1 MSKLAEAYDNIE
13 IKKKY
18 GNKKK
23 TRIEDSMASGVSDII
38 HFLTHESKL
47 FNKNEVKAIALLK
60 DDPFLKD
67 EVENLLL
74 LSVHVKG
81 WITKFLYKF
90 WIPFTKAFQTI
101 YYNKRVQ
108 KALKRLNFSSGGGG
122 DW

>member
-1 MSKLAEAYDNIE
+1 MVE
-13 IKKKY
+13 IDKRY

-23 TRIEDSMASGVSDII
+23 SDIENAMAGGVDS
-38 HFLTHESKL
+38 FVQYLTLNSKL

-60 DDPFLKD
+60 DDPFLKN

-81 WITKFLYKF
+81 WITKMLYKF
-90 WIPFTKAFQTI
+90 WTPFTRAFQTI

-108 KALKRLNFSSGGGG
+108 KALKKLNFGGGGG

>member
-1 MSKLAEAYDNIE
+1 MIKIAQIDKRYANKKESNIE
-13 IKKKY
+13 RAMAGGVDSI
-18 GNKKK
+18 
-23 TRIEDSMASGVSDII
+23 IEY
-38 HFLTHESKL
+38 LTNSSKL

-67 EVENLLL
+67 EIANILL

-81 WITKFLYKF
+81 WITNMLYKF
-90 WIPFTKAFQTI
+90 WTPFTKAFQTI

-108 KALKRLNFSSGGGG
+108 KALKRLNFGGGGGG